1 METADK
7 IKASVKVGLFE
18 RLSMGGF
25 ALSNDLGNNFRS
37 NYRMYFYTNV
47 LALSP
52 FLAGLV
58 TMIGTLWDGIND
70 PLIGYAAD
78 RHRFKNGEKIR
89 PFAKWF
95 AIPTA
100 ILFIFLF
107 LSYEAPMWAKAAISI
122 LLLLL
127 FHTASTALQIALFG
141 MPMVMTD
148 DQRQRVSINTFV
160 TAGATIGIAIASVV
174 LWPLIQACGGLDSL
188 GNIIDEPRG
197 FLIGASVVAVIYAI
211 TPLIA
216 YRACKERII
225 SPKPQ
230 AGEKIWST
238 LKLLFKYKNWRL
250 NLSFELIY
258 YVSNLL
264 MTSNMIYY
272 AKYVQGSSSYVTLV
286 MALYMVG
293 SLIMFPFVG
302 VLNRKFGRKKTMSIA
317 ALVLIASK
325 VVLLINMTSL
335 TLLMA
340 HSVLVGVG
348 VAICSVMFISNRA
361 DIVDVVAARTGR
373 RLETIVST
381 LCTFVSKLA
390 MSLVSFAIG
399 IVLELCN
406 YKAELAVQSI
416 ETVNCLKAMMGIAPL
431 VLYILMIFVVS
442 RLTIDKDVT
451 EIKA

>member
-1 METADK
+1 MKTADTAHGTGEK
-7 IKASVKVGLFE
+7 IGFVE

-25 ALSNDLGNNFRS
+25 ALANDLGNNFRS

-89 PFAKWF
+89 PFAKWS

-100 ILFIFLF
+100 LLFVLLF
-107 LSYEAPMWAKAAISI
+107 TRYDASMWVKTAISI

-141 MPMVMTD
+141 LPMVMTN
-148 DQRQRVSINTFV
+148 DQRQRVGVNTFI
-160 TAGATIGIAIASVV
+160 TAGGTIGVAIAAVA
-174 LWPLIQACGGLDSL
+174 LWPLIQAFGGLDKS
-188 GNIIDEPRG
+188 GNIINEPRG
-197 FLIGASVVAVIYAI
+197 FFIGAAIVALVYAV

-216 YRACKERII
+216 YKTCKERIV

-230 AGEKIWST
+230 AGEKLWGT
-238 LKLLFKYKNWRL
+238 LKSLFKYKNWTL

-258 YVSNLL
+258 YTSNLL
-264 MTSNMIYY
+264 MTSNLIYY
-272 AKYVQGSSSYVTLV
+272 AKYV
-286 MALYMVG
+286 VG
-293 SLIMFPFVG
+293 M
-302 VLNRKFGRKKTMSIA
+302 
-317 ALVLIASK
+317 
-325 VVLLINMTSL
+325 
-335 TLLMA
+335 
-340 HSVLVGVG
+340 
-348 VAICSVMFISNRA
+348 AICSIMFISNRA

-390 MSLVSFAIG
+390 MSLVSLAIG
-399 IVLELCN
+399 IVLEACN
-406 YKAELAVQSI
+406 YKAELDVQSP
-416 ETVNCLKAMMGIAPL
+416 ETISCLKVMMGIAPL
-431 VLYILMIFVVS
+431 VVYVVMVIVVS
-442 RLTIDKDVT
+442 RMTLDQDVA
-451 EIKA
+451 EIRA